1 MTTTKYTIAY
11 VGARRGDGTLR
22 ALTDWHGAEIGVCRL
37 TSSWRVDSYI
47 GTRMHQ
53 ITAWIKGVRYTGRG
67 FGEGMSVRLRP
78 TARQA

>member
-11 VGARRGDGTLR
+11 VGA
-22 ALTDWHGAEIGVCRL
+22 
-37 TSSWRVDSYI
+37 WRVDSYI

-78 TARQA
+78 MARQAHDSYS